1 MKKEDVH
8 KIIPEL
14 SEISLKKTGF
24 ELPENYFETVEDTV
38 IATLKTEN
46 LQNKINSKTFKTPD
60 NYFDSIEDIVLAKLK
75 AEALQNKNN
84 SQIPENYF
92 ETLETKVI
100 SEIKTAPKVISL
112 KTKLT
117 KFIAPIAIAASLLL
131 VFVLNNNSTTVSFES
146 LAVTDIESWIDNG
159 SIDIDALSIASI
171 YPDIELDT
179 KIYSVSLTDEEVLDY
194 LYEENLEELIYE
206 N

>member
-24 ELPENYFETVEDTV
+24 ELPENYLENLEDTV
-38 IATLKTEN
+38 IATLKAEN

-60 NYFDSIEDIVLAKLK
+60 NYFNSIEDIVLAKLK
-75 AEALQNKNN
+75 AEVLQNKNN

-179 KIYSVSLTDEEVLDY
+179 KMYSVSLTDEEVLDY